1 MKTEQFITEFQF
13 KLNQV
18 NKIERDAKKI
28 RSEEIKKIIKN
39 KIKFITIQPE
49 EMQREIYTFNECS
62 EDIIMYFKE
71 LLEQINKLDEMKNEH
86 SRI

>member
-71 LLEQINKLDEMKNEH
+71 LLENKSLCQEKM
-86 SRI
+86 

>member
-71 LLEQINKLDEMKNEH
+71 LLEQINKLDEVRK
-86 SRI
+86 